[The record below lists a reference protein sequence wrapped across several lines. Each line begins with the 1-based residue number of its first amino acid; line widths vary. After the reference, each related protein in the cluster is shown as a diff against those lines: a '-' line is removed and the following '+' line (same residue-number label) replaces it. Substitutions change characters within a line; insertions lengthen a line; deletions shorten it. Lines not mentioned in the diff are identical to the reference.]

1 MKVAAAL
8 LLAAGVAHADPDPH
22 AVESASEAHLETKAP
37 RAGTTFAAA
46 LGGGLIISNG
56 QTARV
61 PTLSLRLGHVATAS
75 TVVFAELVGGTYA
88 HKAAVMSDT
97 RIDSQ
102 VSFLIGAQVYIAP
115 SVWLRGGGGVGTHN
129 VDDGTG
135 ITPHGGLSGVGGAGV
150 DLVRWRYLVLGVEG
164 FYTGTFAK
172 GGYTSLGGLSL
183 GLSYY

>member
-1 MKVAAAL
+1 VKVAAAL

-22 AVESASEAHLETKAP
+22 AVESASEANLETKAP

-46 LGGGLIISNG
+46 IGGGLIISNG

-135 ITPHGGLSGVGGAGV
+135 ITPHGGLPGVGGAGV
-150 DLVRWRYLVLGVEG
+150 DLVRWKYLVLGVEG